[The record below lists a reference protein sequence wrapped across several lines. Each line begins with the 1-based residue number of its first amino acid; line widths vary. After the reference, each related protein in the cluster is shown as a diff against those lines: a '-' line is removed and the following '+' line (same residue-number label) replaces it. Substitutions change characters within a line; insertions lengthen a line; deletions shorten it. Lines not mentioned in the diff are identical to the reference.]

1 MDTHTLN
8 AADAKSVIFDSLF
21 RLSLAALAGL
31 VLGTANVSAEDAPT
45 PALDGSVSEPAM
57 LEVQVT
63 GSRIARTSMIT
74 PTPVTT
80 IGQDQ
85 IRAQSPQNIADF
97 VNTLPSV
104 RGSST
109 ATNSAGSLSNGL
121 AGISAL
127 NLRAL
132 GTGRTLLLFDG
143 QRSVVSASTGQV
155 DTNTFPQSL
164 IERIEIATG
173 GASAAYGSDAVGG
186 VVNFILNKEY
196 TGFETTLDAGTT
208 TYGDAKNWKYGITA
222 GAPLADGRAHVLFSG
237 ELSDQS
243 GIHNEERDWN
253 RSGYFAMRN
262 PDTSAGAPY
271 YIVAPNIGIST
282 YTPGGLIT
290 SGPLKGTYFGEGGSV
305 NQLTYGDVS
314 GQWMR
319 GGDWQYT
326 TSGILGTNS
335 LQSDDKRQSVFARG
349 SFKVLPDLE
358 LFAQSSYAR
367 YEGLSYYINPT
378 TTGITIRNDNAFLPA
393 AVKAQMASAGVTSFA
408 MGTSNGDMPPSGSN
422 NERGT
427 QRYVAGAKGS
437 FNALSKDFTWDGYYQ
452 KGITN
457 VHEQLTPTY
466 NVERLALATDAVFD
480 STGKIICRS
489 SRTNPGNGCV
499 PLNRFGVDVA
509 SPEAL
514 DYVLGTPLRTQ
525 TFKQDVI
532 AVNFNTTAFDGWAGP
547 ISLAFGAER
556 RKEQVSGEVDPQYQ
570 SGWKYGNYRVTRG
583 DFNVA
588 EAYVE
593 TLLPIVETL
602 SFNGA
607 LRYTDYSTSGG
618 VNTWKAGL
626 TYEPV
631 RDVLL
636 RASKSRDIRAG
647 NLSELYD
654 AGTARTNNVIINGQ
668 SVSFV
673 QNLQGN
679 PEVAPEQADA
689 WGAGILLRPRFAP
702 GLSLSADYYQIE
714 IDGVINFVV
723 AQDVANY
730 CYQFNVQRYC
740 EQLNFQG
747 GVLQTIDLF
756 YENLNS
762 MRAKGLDLEA
772 SYQKP
777 LAELIDGGQGAL
789 TLSAL
794 ATHYIENVT
803 DDGVT
808 AIDQAG
814 ANVTSTPDWVYRLAA
829 AYTLERWTFF
839 ATARGVSSGVISNAY
854 TECTS
859 NCSTFTAPYYTIN
872 DNHVAGAT
880 YLDLSVTRGF
890 DIANTLKTEAVLAVQ
905 NVFNTDPVLTANPAN
920 LGAENTPGYPQTNRN
935 LYDTLGRIVHVG
947 VRLNW

>member
-1 MDTHTLN
+1 MHTHSLSPSRTL
-8 AADAKSVIFDSLF
+8 AVVVAF
-21 RLSLAALAGL
+21 
-31 VLGTANVSAEDAPT
+31 VLGSATVSAEDAAD
-45 PALDGSVSEPAM
+45 PAVDKASGEPGM

-63 GSRIARTSMIT
+63 GSRIARSSTVT

-85 IRAQSPQNIADF
+85 IRAQAPQNIADF

-127 NLRAL
+127 NLRSL
-132 GTGRTLLLFDG
+132 GSGRTLLLFDG
-143 QRSVVSASTGQV
+143 QRSVVSAATGQV

-164 IERIEIATG
+164 IKRIEIATG
-173 GASAAYGSDAVGG
+173 GASAAYGSDAIGG
-186 VVNFILNKEY
+186 VVNFILDKEY

-208 TYGDAKNWKYGITA
+208 TYGDAKNWKYGLTA
-222 GAPLADGRAHVLFSG
+222 GAPFSDGRGHMLFSG
-237 ELSDQS
+237 EVSDQN
-243 GIHNEERDWN
+243 GIHNDTRDWN
-253 RSGYFAMRN
+253 RGGYFTMRN
-262 PDTSAGAPY
+262 PDTSASAPY
-271 YIVAPNIGIST
+271 YIVGSNIGIST

-290 SGPLKGTYFGEGGSV
+290 AGPLKGKYFGEGGSV
-305 NQLTYGDVS
+305 NQLTYGAAS
-314 GQWMR
+314 GQWMQ

-335 LQSDDKRQSVFARG
+335 LQSDDQRQSAFARG
-349 SFKVLPDLE
+349 SYEVLPGVE
-358 LFAQSSYAR
+358 LFAQGSYAR

-378 TTGITIRNDNAFLPA
+378 TTGITIRRENAFLPA
-393 AVKAQMASAGVTSFA
+393 ALRQQMVDAGVTTFT
-408 MGTSNGDMPPSGSN
+408 MGTSNADMPPSGSN

-427 QRYVAGAKGS
+427 QRYVVGGKGS
-437 FNALSKDFTWDGYYQ
+437 FSALSRDVSWDGYYQ

-466 NVERLALATDAVFD
+466 NVDRLALATDAVFD
-480 STGKIICRS
+480 SAGKIVCRS
-489 SRTNPGNGCV
+489 TLTHPSNGCV
-499 PLNRFGVDVA
+499 PLNRFGIGVA
-509 SPEAL
+509 SQEAL

-525 TFKQDVI
+525 SFKQDVV
-532 AVNFNTTAFDGWAGP
+532 AVNFNTTAFEGWAGP
-547 ISLAFGAER
+547 ISLAFGAEH

-583 DFNVA
+583 EFDVS
-588 EAYVE
+588 EAYLE
-593 TLLPIVETL
+593 TVLPILKSL

-618 VNTWKAGL
+618 VNTWKAGF

-631 RDVLL
+631 SDVLL

-647 NLSELYD
+647 NMSELYD
-654 AGTARTNNVIINGQ
+654 SGTARTNNVIINGQ
-668 SVSFV
+668 SISFV

-679 PEVAPEQADA
+679 AKVAPEEADT
-689 WGAGILLRPRFAP
+689 WGAGVLFRPRVAP
-702 GLSLSADYYQIE
+702 GLSVSADYYQIE
-714 IDGVINFVV
+714 IDGVISFVA

-740 EQLNFQG
+740 DQLNFQG

-756 YENLNS
+756 YDNLNS

-777 LAELIDGGQGAL
+777 LAELFDWAKGSL

-794 ATHYIENVT
+794 ATHYLQNVT

-814 ANVTSTPDWVYRLAA
+814 SNVSNTPDWVYRLTASYALEHWTLFAA
-829 AYTLERWTFF
+829 
-839 ATARGVSSGVISNAY
+839 ARGVSSGVISNAY

-859 NCSTFTAPYYTIN
+859 NCPTLAAPYFTIN

-880 YLDLSVTRGF
+880 YLDISVTRGF
-890 DIANTLKTEAVLAVQ
+890 NIASTVKTEAVLSVQ